1 MERSLALPTEI
12 SGGLEEFLQ
21 AAKNAFGQ
29 DLVSAVLFGSAA
41 EGRLR
46 TTSDI
51 NLLLILSRFDRKA
64 VDALRDPLR
73 TAHAAIRLEVMFLL
87 QGEIEKAMDAFAV
100 KFSDILGR
108 RKVLYGPDL
117 LAKLTVSRKATLN
130 RTQQVLLNLQL
141 RMRTGYALVSL
152 REEQLALTIANLAGP
167 LRACAA
173 AILQLEGQHPASP
186 KEAFNTILS
195 ETNGANASGI
205 PALIDTARRE
215 GSLPAGAAGSLLFSL
230 MEIADA
236 MYRRTAVLAEQLQE
250 GGR

>member
-1 MERSLALPTEI
+1 
-12 SGGLEEFLQ
+12 
-21 AAKNAFGQ
+21 
-29 DLVSAVLFGSAA
+29 
-41 EGRLR
+41 
-46 TTSDI
+46 
-51 NLLLILSRFDRKA
+51 
-64 VDALRDPLR
+64 
-73 TAHAAIRLEVMFLL
+73 
-87 QGEIEKAMDAFAV
+87 
-100 KFSDILGR
+100 
-108 RKVLYGPDL
+108 
-117 LAKLTVSRKATLN
+117 
-130 RTQQVLLNLQL
+130 
-141 RMRTGYALVSL
+141 MRTGYALVSL

-195 ETNGANASGI
+195 ETNGANAGGI